1 MGAEVIYKLNLK
13 GLKNMSKI
21 VDKLSELFLGGEDEF
36 DEYEEEEVTPKQSR
50 FAPKSEP
57 DAPKQPL
64 LGKKNNSSN
73 SRVVNIHATTQLEVA
88 VLQPQSYEDSREIAD
103 RLKNKKAVVIN
114 LEELSKED
122 AIKVLDFVSGVVY
135 ALEGDIQK
143 VSSGIFLIA
152 PYNVSI
158 ASDVRDELKSTGIF
172 PWSY

>member
-1 MGAEVIYKLNLK
+1 
-13 GLKNMSKI
+13 MSKI
-21 VDKLSELFLGGEDEF
+21 VDKLSELFLGSDDEF
-36 DEYEEEEVTPKQSR
+36 EEYEEEVVEKGH
-50 FAPKSEP
+50 FAPSEP
-57 DAPKQPL
+57 APKPTI
-64 LGKKNNSSN
+64 GKKGGS

-122 AIKVLDFVSGVVY
+122 AVKVLDFVSGVVY

>member
-1 MGAEVIYKLNLK
+1 MAKIF
-13 GLKNMSKI
+13 SKI
-21 VDKLSELFLGGEDEF
+21 SDLFLGGEDEF
-36 DEYEEEEVTPKQSR
+36 EEYEDEVVEKAPFTP
-50 FAPKSEP
+50 SEP
-57 DAPKQPL
+57 VIKPQA
-64 LGKKNNSSN
+64 GKKSG

-103 RLKNKKAVVIN
+103 RLKSKKAVVIN
-114 LEELSKED
+114 LEELQKED
-122 AIKVLDFVSGVVY
+122 AVKVLDFVSGVVY

>member
-1 MGAEVIYKLNLK
+1 MAKIFNKLGEMFFGA
-13 GLKNMSKI
+13 
-21 VDKLSELFLGGEDEF
+21 EDEF
-36 DEYEEEEVTPKQSR
+36 DEFEEEVAEKERFTPLEPTPKVSTSSK
-50 FAPKSEP
+50 KS
-57 DAPKQPL
+57 
-64 LGKKNNSSN
+64 

-88 VLQPQSYEDSREIAD
+88 VLQPQSYEEAREIAD
-103 RLKNKKAVVIN
+103 RLKSKKAVVVN

-122 AIKVLDFVSGVVY
+122 AVKVLDFVSGVVY

-172 PWSY
+172 PWSALSQN

>member
-1 MGAEVIYKLNLK
+1 
-13 GLKNMSKI
+13 MSKI
-21 VDKLSELFLGGEDEF
+21 VDKLSEIFLGGEDEF
-36 DEYEEEEVTPKQSR
+36 EEYEEEVVEKPRFTP
-50 FAPKSEP
+50 SEP
-57 DAPKQPL
+57 AAPKQPL
-64 LGKKNNSSN
+64 LGKKNTNSN

-152 PYNVSI
+152 PYNVNI

>member
-1 MGAEVIYKLNLK
+1 
-13 GLKNMSKI
+13 MSKI

-36 DEYEEEEVTPKQSR
+36 EEYEEEVVEKPRYSK
-50 FAPKSEP
+50 PSEP
-57 DAPKQPL
+57 APKQPL
-64 LGKKNNSSN
+64 LGKKSNNNASN

-143 VSSGIFLIA
+143 VSSGIFIIA

-158 ASDVRDELKSTGIF
+158 ASDIRDELKSTGIF
-172 PWSY
+172 PWSFK

>member
-1 MGAEVIYKLNLK
+1 MG
-13 GLKNMSKI
+13 KI
-21 VDKLSELFLGGEDEF
+21 INKITDLFLGGEDEF
-36 DEYEEEEVTPKQSR
+36 EEYEEEVVEKKH
-50 FAPKSEP
+50 FEKSEP
-57 DAPKQPL
+57 APKPL
-64 LGKKNNSSN
+64 LSKKSQSQGN

-103 RLKNKKAVVIN
+103 RLKSKKAVVVN

-172 PWSY
+172 PWSL

>member
-1 MGAEVIYKLNLK
+1 MAKIF
-13 GLKNMSKI
+13 SKI
-21 VDKLSELFLGGEDEF
+21 SDLFLGGEDEF
-36 DEYEEEEVTPKQSR
+36 EEYEDEVVEKAPFTP
-50 FAPKSEP
+50 AEPVIKS
-57 DAPKQPL
+57 QV
-64 LGKKNNSSN
+64 GKKSG

-103 RLKNKKAVVIN
+103 RLKSKKAVVIN
-114 LEELSKED
+114 LEELQKED
-122 AIKVLDFVSGVVY
+122 AVKVLDFVSGVVY

-152 PYNVSI
+152 PYNVNI

>member
-1 MGAEVIYKLNLK
+1 MRIRAKIF
-13 GLKNMSKI
+13 SKI
-21 VDKLSELFLGGEDEF
+21 SDLFLGGEDEF
-36 DEYEEEEVTPKQSR
+36 EEYEDEVVEKAPFTP
-50 FAPKSEP
+50 SEP
-57 DAPKQPL
+57 VIKPQA
-64 LGKKNNSSN
+64 GKKSG

-103 RLKNKKAVVIN
+103 RLKSKKAVVIN
-114 LEELSKED
+114 LEELQKED
-122 AIKVLDFVSGVVY
+122 AVKVLDFVSGVVY

>member
-1 MGAEVIYKLNLK
+1 MAKIF
-13 GLKNMSKI
+13 SKI
-21 VDKLSELFLGGEDEF
+21 SDLFLGGEDEF
-36 DEYEEEEVTPKQSR
+36 EEYEEEVVEKAP
-50 FAPKSEP
+50 FASAEP
-57 DAPKQPL
+57 QIKPQI
-64 LGKKNNSSN
+64 GKKGN

-103 RLKNKKAVVIN
+103 RLKSKKAVVIN
-114 LEELSKED
+114 LEELQKED
-122 AIKVLDFVSGVVY
+122 AVKVLDFVSGVVY

>member
-1 MGAEVIYKLNLK
+1 MKIQEKLQ
-13 GLKNMSKI
+13 I
-21 VDKLSELFLGGEDEF
+21 
-36 DEYEEEEVTPKQSR
+36 
-50 FAPKSEP
+50 
-57 DAPKQPL
+57 
-64 LGKKNNSSN
+64 
-73 SRVVNIHATTQLEVA
+73 
-88 VLQPQSYEDSREIAD
+88 
-103 RLKNKKAVVIN
+103 VIN

-152 PYNVSI
+152 PYNVNI

>member
-1 MGAEVIYKLNLK
+1 MANFINKMSNL
-13 GLKNMSKI
+13 
-21 VDKLSELFLGGEDEF
+21 FFGGEDEF
-36 DEYEEEEVTPKQSR
+36 EEFEAENEEVNEPVIKP
-50 FAPKSEP
+50 APITKKS
-57 DAPKQPL
+57 
-64 LGKKNNSSN
+64 NN

-88 VLQPQSYEDSREIAD
+88 VLQPQGYEDAREIAD
-103 RLKNKKAVVIN
+103 RLKSKKAVVIN

-158 ASDVRDELKSTGIF
+158 ANDIKAELKSTGIF
-172 PWSY
+172 PWKL